1 MFGPKML
8 MGAVLG
14 GTLVYFLDPQNGE
27 QRRQRLLAWWEQNRE
42 PVMHTAQTTV
52 SEAQVK
58 MGEVQAKVGEMGE
71 KVGEK
76 ANEKVTE
83 LRSKVR
89 S

>member
-1 MFGPKML
+1 ML

-14 GTLVYFLDPQNGE
+14 GTLVYFLDPQNGP

-42 PVMHTAQTTV
+42 PVMHTAHATV
-52 SEAQVK
+52 NEAQARAA
-58 MGEVQAKVGEMGE
+58 EVQAKAVE
-71 KVGEK
+71 VGEK